1 MQIPARDVGVGKN
14 AIGGRVQDELRRAL
28 GEPQG
33 RVAVVDA
40 WTFDEPN
47 TKAAKAVLASL
58 GIEGRVLV
66 VLGPQDHAAA
76 LSFRNLP
83 EVHLLE
89 AGQLNAYDILVNDWV
104 LFSSASLPGAADAP
118 AKPVKTAKVA
128 DAAAAPAD
136 GVDEDDKDGES

>member
-1 MQIPARDVGVGKN
+1 
-14 AIGGRVQDELRRAL
+14 
-28 GEPQG
+28 
-33 RVAVVDA
+33 
-40 WTFDEPN
+40 
-47 TKAAKAVLASL
+47 
-58 GIEGRVLV
+58 VLV